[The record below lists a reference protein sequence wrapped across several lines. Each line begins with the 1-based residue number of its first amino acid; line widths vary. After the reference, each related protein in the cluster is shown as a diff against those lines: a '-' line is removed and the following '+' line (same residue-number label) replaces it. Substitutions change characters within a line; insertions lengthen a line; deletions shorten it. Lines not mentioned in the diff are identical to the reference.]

1 MKGHHTQEV
10 AESSKVTCNKAG
22 STYPFELGVS
32 KIKGAGVG
40 LFARR
45 AFKRGEVLRD
55 YVGEDCV
62 LVKDHPDR
70 DMTHKF
76 GHRTAEGWYLPP
88 DFGRMSLWWYA
99 NHSSAPNVDCE
110 NERYVA
116 LQDIEAGDEI
126 TTDYQKL
133 EPGVDNL
140 GFRPMPA
147 GALQDD
153 DSAPAPRS

>member
-1 MKGHHTQEV
+1 MPPQQE
-10 AESSKVTCNKAG
+10 AESFKVKRNDAG

-45 AFKRGEVLRD
+45 AFKRGDVLRD

-62 LVKDHPDR
+62 LVKNPTDPG
-70 DMTHKF
+70 MTHKF
-76 GHRTAEGWYLPP
+76 GHRTAKGWYLPP

-99 NHSSAPNVDCE
+99 NHSAVPNVDLE

-116 LQDIEAGDEI
+116 LVDIAPGDEI

-140 GFRPMPA
+140 GFRPMPR
-147 GALQDD
+147 GGLK
-153 DSAPAPRS
+153 

>member
-1 MKGHHTQEV
+1 MKEGVGGE
-10 AESSKVTCNKAG
+10 AENSKVKRTEAG

-45 AFKRGEVLRD
+45 AFKRGEVLVD
-55 YVGEDCV
+55 YVGNDCV
-62 LVKDHPDR
+62 LVKEPKDR

-76 GHRTAEGWYLPP
+76 GHRAPEGWYVPP

-99 NHSSAPNVDCE
+99 NHSDAPNVDVE
-110 NERYVA
+110 HARYVA
-116 LQDIEAGDEI
+116 LVDIKAGDEI

-133 EPGVDNL
+133 EPGMDNL
-140 GFRPMPA
+140 GFRPMPP
-147 GALQDD
+147 GA
-153 DSAPAPRS
+153 RSGKRA